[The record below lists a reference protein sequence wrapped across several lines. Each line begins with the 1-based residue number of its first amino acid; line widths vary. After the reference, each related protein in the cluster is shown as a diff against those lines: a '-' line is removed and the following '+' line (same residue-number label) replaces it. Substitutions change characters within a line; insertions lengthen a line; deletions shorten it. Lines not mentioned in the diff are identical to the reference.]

1 MSLLLYSPLYFQGQV
16 TISFWIFLT
25 IFWHAF
31 FQVIQ
36 IIWKTKYQ
44 EDPVWNIWIVLWLI
58 FLWKD
63 LDQLEWEVDD
73 PKMPIKSI
81 SNRLEILEYI
91 IFSEE
96 HKLLCFLSHVIRVY
110 KTSQPCL
117 KEFFYR
123 KKATKSSKIWKK
135 CNLGISLTVN
145 FKGKINVFFY
155 KKKDSNGAAQNW
167 ACGDMEWNIFFSKRY
182 WFY

>member
-73 PKMPIKSI
+73 PKKPIKSI

-96 HKLLCFLSHVIRVY
+96 HKNYFA
-110 KTSQPCL
+110 
-117 KEFFYR
+117 F
-123 KKATKSSKIWKK
+123 
-135 CNLGISLTVN
+135 
-145 FKGKINVFFY
+145 
-155 KKKDSNGAAQNW
+155 W
-167 ACGDMEWNIFFSKRY
+167 AM
-182 WFY
+182 